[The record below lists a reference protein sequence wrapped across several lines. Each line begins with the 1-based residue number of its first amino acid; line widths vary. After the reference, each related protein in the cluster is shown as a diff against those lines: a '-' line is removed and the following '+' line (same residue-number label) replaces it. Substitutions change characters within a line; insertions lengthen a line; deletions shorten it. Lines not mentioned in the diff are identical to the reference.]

1 MSDRQSASDCQVVS
15 RRKISDENNTAL
27 SEYSQ
32 ARKKDRNS
40 LNVAILVKNIIATL
54 TVDNESNR
62 FEQMDVTTLACD
74 GVAFT
79 LEKHDVFIKLL
90 YLAFTSIENF
100 NMFFFL

>member
-1 MSDRQSASDCQVVS
+1 MPDRQSASDGQIVS

-27 SEYSQ
+27 NEYSQ

-40 LNVAILVKNIIATL
+40 LKVAILVKNIIATL

-62 FEQMDVTTLACD
+62 FVQMDVTTFACD

-79 LEKHDVFIKLL
+79 LEKHDVFIKSL
-90 YLAFTSIENF
+90 YLVF
-100 NMFFFL
+100 N